1 MEKPEL
7 PSPILLPQPLLLLP
21 SVVVPAPPRW
31 VWFPGGPPKPE
42 PLPGPALPVPAQP
55 SQRMGM
61 GGGASSML
69 RAAEQTSLAEKSHS

>member
-1 MEKPEL
+1 MEKPER

-42 PLPGPALPVPAQP
+42 PPPGPALPVPAQP
-55 SQRMGM
+55 SQRM
-61 GGGASSML
+61 AVWVEEL
-69 RAAEQTSLAEKSHS
+69 HPC